1 MVFNKSVF
9 KKLIKT
15 AYKTLGL
22 LVANKD
28 GRIIL
33 AGSWW
38 MLSVEEKWFPK
49 WGMAAV
55 IELTGE
61 IPAAGE
67 SFRSTTAGNQM
78 ELPNEFVLGLD
89 ENYDNRAKSDPY
101 LDTNILN
108 DSGFNLVRYLRSGR
122 NVVAVNEMIMELYDP
137 GAGKEGEPTDA
148 ELPRVDNKWVYWQTP
163 VCSWA
168 CGVIDYTKPE
178 DIEFQNRLGLILQEM
193 QYQQQ

>member
-9 KKLIKT
+9 KKMIKT
-15 AYKTLGL
+15 AYKTCGL

-33 AGSWW
+33 AGGWW
-38 MLSVEEKWFPK
+38 MMSVEEKWFPK

-67 SFRSTTAGNQM
+67 SFRSTSAANQM

-89 ENYDNRAKSDPY
+89 ENYDDRAKSDPY
-101 LDTNILN
+101 HDTRILN
-108 DSGFNLVRYLRSGR
+108 DSGVNLARYLRSGK
-122 NVVAVNEMIMELYDP
+122 NIVAVNEMIMELYDP
-137 GAGKEGEPTDA
+137 GVGEEGEPTDA
-148 ELPRVDNKWVYWQTP
+148 ELPHVDNKWVYWHTP

-168 CGVIDYTKPE
+168 CGIIDYLKPE
-178 DIEFQNRLGLILQEM
+178 DIAFCEGLGELLQAVR
-193 QYQQQ
+193 

>member
-9 KKLIKT
+9 KKMIKT
-15 AYKTLGL
+15 AYKTCGL

-33 AGSWW
+33 AGGWW
-38 MLSVEEKWFPK
+38 MMSVEEKWLPK
-49 WGMAAV
+49 WRM
-55 IELTGE
+55 

-89 ENYDNRAKSDPY
+89 ENYGNRAKSDPY

-108 DSGFNLVRYLRSGR
+108 DSGFDLVRYFRSGR

-137 GAGKEGEPTDA
+137 GAGEEGELIDA
-148 ELPRVDNKWVYWQTP
+148 ELPHVDNKWVYWQTP

-178 DIEFQNRLGLILQEM
+178 DIEFQNRLGEILQEM
-193 QYQQQ
+193 

>member
-1 MVFNKSVF
+1 MVFNKSIF
-9 KKLIKT
+9 KKMIKT
-15 AYKTLGL
+15 AYKTCGL

-33 AGSWW
+33 AGGWW
-38 MLSVEEKWFPK
+38 MMSVEEKWFPK

-67 SFRSTTAGNQM
+67 SFRSTSAANQM

-89 ENYDNRAKSDPY
+89 DYYDSRAKSDPY
-101 LDTNILN
+101 HDTRILN
-108 DSGFNLVRYLRSGR
+108 DSGVNLARYLRSGK
-122 NVVAVNEMIMELYDP
+122 NIVAVNEMIMELYDP
-137 GAGKEGEPTDA
+137 GVGEEGEPTDA
-148 ELPRVDNKWVYWQTP
+148 ELPHVDNKWVYWHTP

-178 DIEFQNRLGLILQEM
+178 NITFHEKLGELLQEVE
-193 QYQQQ
+193 

>member
-15 AYKTLGL
+15 AYKTCGL

-33 AGSWW
+33 AGGWW
-38 MLSVEEKWFPK
+38 MMSVEEKWFPK

-67 SFRSTTAGNQM
+67 SFRATSQGNQM
-78 ELPNEFVLGLD
+78 ELPNEFVLNLD
-89 ENYDNRAKSDPY
+89 EGRTRREIADR
-101 LDTNILN
+101 LVDTHILV
-108 DSGFNLVRYLRSGR
+108 DRIGGLQHYLREGSK
-122 NVVAVNEMIMELYDP
+122 VVTVNEMMMELYDP
-137 GAGKEGEPTDA
+137 DAGENREPCDITISCL
-148 ELPRVDNKWVYWQTP
+148 EHKWVYWHTP
-163 VCSWA
+163 GCSWA
-168 CGVIDYTKPE
+168 CGIIDHQGAKAITFDEK
-178 DIEFQNRLGLILQEM
+178 LGEM
-193 QYQQQ
+193 LEQIQG

>member
-1 MVFNKSVF
+1 MVFNKSIF
-9 KKLIKT
+9 KKMIKT
-15 AYKTLGL
+15 AYKTCGL

-33 AGSWW
+33 AGGWW
-38 MLSVEEKWFPK
+38 MMSVEEKWFPK

-67 SFRSTTAGNQM
+67 SFRSTSDANQM

-89 ENYDNRAKSDPY
+89 ENYDSRAKSDPY
-101 LDTNILN
+101 HDTRILN
-108 DSGFNLVRYLRSGR
+108 DSGVNLARYLRSGK
-122 NVVAVNEMIMELYDP
+122 NIVAVNEMIMELYDP
-137 GAGKEGEPTDA
+137 GVGEIGEPTDA
-148 ELPRVDNKWVYWQTP
+148 ELPHVDNKWVYWHTP

-168 CGVIDYTKPE
+168 CGIIDYSKLE
-178 DIEFQNRLGLILQEM
+178 DISFCVGLGELLQEVR
-193 QYQQQ
+193 

>member
-15 AYKTLGL
+15 AYKTCGL

-28 GRIIL
+28 DRIIL
-33 AGSWW
+33 AGDWW
-38 MLSVEEKWFPK
+38 MMSVEEKWFPK

-67 SFRSTTAGNQM
+67 SFRSTSAANQM

-89 ENYDNRAKSDPY
+89 ENYDDRAKSDPY
-101 LDTNILN
+101 HDTRILN
-108 DSGFNLVRYLRSGR
+108 DSGVNLARYLRSGK

-137 GAGKEGEPTDA
+137 GVGEIGEPTDA
-148 ELPRVDNKWVYWQTP
+148 ELPHVDNKWVYWNTP
-163 VCSWA
+163 VCAWA

-178 DIEFQNRLGLILQEM
+178 DITFREKLGELLQEVDL
-193 QYQQQ
+193 Q

>member
-9 KKLIKT
+9 KKMIKT
-15 AYKTLGL
+15 AYKTCGL

-38 MLSVEEKWFPK
+38 MMSVEEKWFPK

-67 SFRSTTAGNQM
+67 SFRATTAGNQM

-89 ENYDNRAKSDPY
+89 DNYDNKEKTDQY
-101 LDTNILN
+101 LDTHLLN
-108 DSGFNLVRYLRSGR
+108 DSGFNLARYLRSGK
-122 NVVAVNEMIMELYDP
+122 NIVAVNEMIIELYDP
-137 GAGKEGEPTDA
+137 GVGEIGEPTDA
-148 ELPRVDNKWVYWQTP
+148 ELPRVDNKWVYWHTP
-163 VCSWA
+163 VCAWA
-168 CGVIDYTKPE
+168 CGIIDFAKPE
-178 DIEFQNRLGLILQEM
+178 NIEFHEKMGELLQTVDL
-193 QYQQQ
+193 Q